1 MYNNGAAPT
10 IAGGGLAMTGLT
22 DNLLWLFLAAFALV
36 AMGLAILRTVPRRE
50 S

>member
-1 MYNNGAAPT
+1 MYNNAAPT
-10 IAGGGLAMTGLT
+10 AAGSGLAMTGMT
-22 DNLLWLFLAAFALV
+22 GNLLWLFLAAFALV